1 MSIALSLSLLAPSQL
16 WGGIAFLLLFV
27 ICFIVVH
34 AIKLSSL
41 GYKVLRESEKKPI
54 DSPEPEEKAP
64 VETPAKRKKRRKT
77 AQPIYYLVE
86 KKRVKNPLAPDYES
100 EAEYAPPRRVKFTAG
115 KKDDYV

>member
-41 GYKVLRESEKKPI
+41 GYKVLRESEKKPVG
-54 DSPEPEEKAP
+54 SPEPEEK
-64 VETPAKRKKRRKT
+64 TPAKRKKRRKT

-86 KKRVKNPLAPDYES
+86 KKRVKNPPAPDYES